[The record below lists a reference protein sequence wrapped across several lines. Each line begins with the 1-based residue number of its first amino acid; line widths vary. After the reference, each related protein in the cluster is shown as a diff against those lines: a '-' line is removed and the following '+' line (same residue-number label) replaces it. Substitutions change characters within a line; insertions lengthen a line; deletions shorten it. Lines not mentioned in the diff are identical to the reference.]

1 VAPVW
6 VTEAFVGAEVF
17 LVADAIGVDGCAHVP
32 RTGLRPVLL
41 LYRDFPHSQQLFSG
55 FGFLP

>member
-1 VAPVW
+1 M
-6 VTEAFVGAEVF
+6 FVGAEVF
-17 LVADAIGVDGCAHVP
+17 VVADAFGVVDATGVDGCAHVP